1 MFFCLCAF
9 YFVRSQQ
16 VHKRHFF
23 PNFGAIAAYAVVG
36 TLFSTLFIGF
46 ILYGLSAGGWILSG
60 DQTPSLQL
68 AECLTF
74 GALISAT
81 DPVST
86 LAVFADLK
94 VDPNLFYLVFGESV
108 SVVFVLRFLAWSC
121 PGPVLN
127 KSSRPG
133 NSCTDYM

>member
-1 MFFCLCAF
+1 MLFTK
-9 YFVRSQQ
+9 

-23 PNFGAIAAYAVVG
+23 SNFGAIAAFAVLG
-36 TLFSTLFIGF
+36 TLLSTLFVGLALF
-46 ILYGLSAGGWILSG
+46 GLSRGGLLFG
-60 DQTPSLQL
+60 HDELQL

-86 LAVFADLK
+86 LAVFAELK

-108 SVVFVLRFLAWSC
+108 GVALSFRFAFAKHFFIVCVF
-121 PGPVLN
+121 
-127 KSSRPG
+127 SRRSPI
-133 NSCTDYM
+133 